1 MYRRARWAFNGVD
14 NDAHRLRNHIGL
26 AFLFLSRDPRPA
38 GSQPPFRA
46 GRCSIPIRSTADRH
60 SLPPASLTPSSTGRP
75 HGRPSTALWKRW
87 GLPRSARVPFPEGL
101 GSASAPVAQRL
112 RGVKFEHSCLATC
125 LLAQAFQPLWL
136 VEYYDACSGSLTLA
150 IPSNPSS
157 RPPQGWQSQRHLAVR
172 LPAFTGRG
180 YIVPGA
186 PHPGVAPSARPGRV
200 AVAEHHII
208 LDKYSCDFVSHR
220 IVAQAAIGS

>member
-1 MYRRARWAFNGVD
+1 MA
-14 NDAHRLRNHIGL
+14 
-26 AFLFLSRDPRPA
+26 
-38 GSQPPFRA
+38 
-46 GRCSIPIRSTADRH
+46 PIRPITDRH

-112 RGVKFEHSCLATC
+112 RGVKFEHSCQATC
-125 LLAQAFQPLWL
+125 LFGPSLSASLACRLL
-136 VEYYDACSGSLTLA
+136 RRLHSGSLTLA

-157 RPPQGWQSQRHLAVR
+157 QPPRGWQSQRRLAVR
-172 LPAFTGRG
+172 LPAFTGRD

-186 PHPGVAPSARPGRV
+186 PHPEVTPSVRPGRV
-200 AVAEHHII
+200 AVAEHRII
-208 LDKYSCDFVSHR
+208 LDKYSCDLVSHR
-220 IVAQAAIGS
+220 ITNHTAIGSS